1 MDYFNSD
8 LPHSRNDAGDHSRK
22 DVNSRS
28 IPEGNLEKNNLLGI
42 VKEPISKRYS
52 LMARWPFL
60 SVTITPRSPFS
71 SQ

>member
-1 MDYFNSD
+1 MDFFSSGF
-8 LPHSRNDAGDHSRK
+8 PHSRNDAGDHRRN

-42 VKEPISKRYS
+42 VMEPISKRYS

-60 SVTITPRSPFS
+60 GVTITPRSPFS
-71 SQ
+71 S